1 LEKIARKQK
10 SYPQRKIFIP
20 SRLTRFE
27 AKLGKTAKK
36 KPKIWDMRQ
45 KREKNAVKRE
55 SMTAHISPKSTK
67 VIHISTNFYTIY
79 VVMWVSL

>member
-1 LEKIARKQK
+1 
-10 SYPQRKIFIP
+10 
-20 SRLTRFE
+20 
-27 AKLGKTAKK
+27 
-36 KPKIWDMRQ
+36 MRQ

-79 VVMWVSL
+79 VVMWVSM